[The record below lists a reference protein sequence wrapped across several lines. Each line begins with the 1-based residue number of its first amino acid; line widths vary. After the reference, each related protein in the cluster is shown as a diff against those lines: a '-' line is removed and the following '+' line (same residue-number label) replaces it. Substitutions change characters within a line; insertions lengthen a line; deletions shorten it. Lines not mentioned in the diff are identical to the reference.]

1 MNQPEV
7 IPSDILVTIL
17 PEDFS
22 VHRCME
28 GDVSSLT
35 INEIHVF
42 DVFLL
47 KFQFFEESFLLWKG
61 EQICSGSVTG
71 G

>member
-7 IPSDILVTIL
+7 ISSDIVVTIL

-22 VHRCME
+22 VHICME
-28 GDVSSLT
+28 GDVSGLT

-42 DVFLL
+42 DMLFL
-47 KFQFFEESFLLWKG
+47 KFQFFEESFWRWKG
-61 EQICSGSVTG
+61 E
-71 G
+71 